1 MEYYNE
7 DEEKSMLADRR
18 VNSANPGR
26 MGMLGQ
32 FTLIQF
38 LNKAQVCLGTY
49 KVKVDLGKAILERL
63 DEEPLSTTLA
73 KDRSLK
79 HLTIDATSAAAVPT
93 DGVTFDGS
101 GANGINLAQVVQ
113 RLKHILGG
121 LGDVLGDYVRA
132 DLNESVREIELLST
146 QLSEKYWAMLGVN
159 MSDESSAM
167 LMVLSQQAGGILGGF
182 GGSST
187 STTF

>member
-7 DEEKSMLADRR
+7 DEGKNLLADRR
-18 VNSANPGR
+18 VNSENPGR

-49 KVKVDLGKAILERL
+49 KVKVDLGRAILARL
-63 DEEPLSTTLA
+63 DEEPGSTTLA

-79 HLTIDATSAAAVPT
+79 HLTIDSTSIAVVAS
-93 DGVTFDGS
+93 DGVSFDGS
-101 GANGINLAQVVQ
+101 GANGINLPQVVQ
-113 RLKHILGG
+113 RLKYVLNT
-121 LGDVLGDYVRA
+121 LGDVLGDYIRA

-167 LMVLSQQAGGILGGF
+167 LMVLSQQAGGILGIA
-182 GGSST
+182 GSGT

>member
-1 MEYYNE
+1 MEFLEQE
-7 DEEKSMLADRR
+7 DVSTDRR

-26 MGMLGQ
+26 MGLLGQ

-49 KVKVDLGKAILERL
+49 KVKVDLGKAILARL
-63 DEEPLSTTLA
+63 DEEPLSTTLP

-79 HLTIDATSAAAVPT
+79 HLTIDATSTGAVPN
-93 DGVTFDGS
+93 DLVTFDGS
-101 GANGINLAQVVQ
+101 GANGVNLPQVVQ
-113 RLKHILGG
+113 RLKHVLGG

-182 GGSST
+182 GASST
-187 STTF
+187 SPTF

>member
-7 DEEKSMLADRR
+7 DEEKGLLADRR

-49 KVKVDLGKAILERL
+49 KVKVDLGKAILARL
-63 DEEPLSTTLA
+63 DEEPSATTLA

-79 HLTIDATSAAAVPT
+79 HLTIDAASTVAVPT
-93 DGVTFDGS
+93 DGVSFDGS
-101 GANGINLAQVVQ
+101 GANGVNLAQVVQ

-146 QLSEKYWAMLGVN
+146 QLSEKYWQMLGVN

-187 STTF
+187 STTL

>member
-1 MEYYNE
+1 MEYYND

-18 VNSANPGR
+18 VNRTDPGR

-38 LNKAQVCLGTY
+38 LNKAQVLLGTY
-49 KVKVDLGKAILERL
+49 KVKVDLGKAILARL
-63 DEEPLSTTLA
+63 DEEPSSTTLP

-79 HLTIDATSAAAVPT
+79 HLTIDATSIAAVAT
-93 DGVTFDGS
+93 DLVSLDGS

-113 RLKHILGG
+113 RLKYILSGV
-121 LGDVLGDYVRA
+121 GDTMGDYVRA

-146 QLSEKYWAMLGVN
+146 QLSEKYWQMLGVN

-182 GGSST
+182 GSA
-187 STTF
+187 STTPTF